1 MFEQINSKVETG
13 QDITRKH
20 QQAKM
25 RRMAEAGFNKTS
37 TAQALGVSRSAVTR
51 FARNA
56 NVVFSRRPDG
66 RPDPGT
72 IKRILEAPEASLIDG
87 DDYREAIQ
95 DMKPAAAVDHLLALL
110 DGLMHQLPEMTLSP
124 LPGLT
129 LTRLEAR
136 LLYHLDRHARRT
148 VSHEALMFAIYQ
160 LRPDDQWPDTNVL
173 NVMICKIRRKL
184 RKADITEVAIKTIPG
199 EGFQLHVASGVTLHW
214 RPAQSRNDLR

>member
-1 MFEQINSKVETG
+1 VFAQINSTIKTG
-13 QDITRKH
+13 QDIIRMH

-51 FARNA
+51 FARST
-56 NVVFSRRPDG
+56 NVVFSRTPDG
-66 RPDPGT
+66 RPDPAT
-72 IKRILEAPEASLIDG
+72 VKRILEATEASLIDG

-110 DGLMHQLPEMTLSP
+110 EGLMHQTPEMTLSP

-136 LLYHLDRHARRT
+136 LLYHLDRHARRA
-148 VSHEALMFAIYQ
+148 VSREALMFAIYQ

-184 RKADITEVAIKTIPG
+184 RKADITQVAIKTIPG
-199 EGFQLHVASGVTLHW
+199 AGYQLHVASGVMLQW
-214 RPAQSRNDLR
+214 RPAQPRDNIR